1 MREMRS
7 SIVFLGAIL
16 ARMGKALL
24 SMPGGC
30 ELGPRP
36 IDLHLDALRKLGVT
50 IEDEHGYLQCKA
62 EDGLHSAKVILAF
75 PSVGATENI
84 LLASVLAKG
93 TTVISNAA
101 QEPEIIDLADF
112 LNRCGAKVRGAGKST
127 IVIDGVERL
136 HAAEHAVIPDRI
148 VAATYLCCGAIT
160 GGELLLKHVN
170 PNDLESMI
178 PFFEEMGATISAGH
192 HSVYLKAPSVL
203 KSVRSI
209 RTMPYP
215 GFPTDAQAP
224 FMSVLTVANGSS
236 MFVENIFE
244 NRYKHVP
251 ELCRMGADI
260 KVEGRVCVVNG
271 ISRLTGAVVRAEDLR
286 GGAALIVAG
295 LKAQGKTV
303 IRNIH
308 HIDRG
313 YEKIEDS
320 IMQIGG
326 MIRRMEE

>member
-1 MREMRS
+1 
-7 SIVFLGAIL
+7 
-16 ARMGKALL
+16 
-24 SMPGGC
+24 
-30 ELGPRP
+30 
-36 IDLHLDALRKLGVT
+36 
-50 IEDEHGYLQCKA
+50 
-62 EDGLHSAKVILAF
+62 
-75 PSVGATENI
+75 
-84 LLASVLAKG
+84 
-93 TTVISNAA
+93 
-101 QEPEIIDLADF
+101 
-112 LNRCGAKVRGAGKST
+112 
-127 IVIDGVERL
+127 
-136 HAAEHAVIPDRI
+136 
-148 VAATYLCCGAIT
+148 
-160 GGELLLKHVN
+160 
-170 PNDLESMI
+170 MI